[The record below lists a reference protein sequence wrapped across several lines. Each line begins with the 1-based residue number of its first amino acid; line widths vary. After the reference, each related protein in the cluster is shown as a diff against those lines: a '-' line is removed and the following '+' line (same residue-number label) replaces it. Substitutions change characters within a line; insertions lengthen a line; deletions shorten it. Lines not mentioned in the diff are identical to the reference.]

1 MPILNIGH
9 FNFAGLG
16 AQPVEQRDVRAE
28 SHVGDDVALAE
39 VFHGVVGDEADGFG
53 VHAAQGLRGHGFAGD
68 FGLEDLPQPHVDVRK
83 AVSEDGGELVVAVK
97 PGLHQHRAGNEGI
110 QLAAQEYARVGL
122 GDDRIGVKV
131 GSIGERCL
139 FGGRSR
145 FRGRAAGLASST
157 GAASTVH

>member
-1 MPILNIGH
+1 M
-9 FNFAGLG
+9 
-16 AQPVEQRDVRAE
+16 
-28 SHVGDDVALAE
+28 S
-39 VFHGVVGDEADGFG
+39 
-53 VHAAQGLRGHGFAGD
+53 
-68 FGLEDLPQPHVDVRK
+68 RK

-139 FGGRSR
+139 FGGRS
-145 FRGRAAGLASST
+145 
-157 GAASTVH
+157 GAAFERIYFSRGSDVDIYKGGKETVGRKVGSENIESYQ

>member
-1 MPILNIGH
+1 MGY
-9 FNFAGLG
+9 
-16 AQPVEQRDVRAE
+16 
-28 SHVGDDVALAE
+28 
-39 VFHGVVGDEADGFG
+39 EADGFG

-139 FGGRSR
+139 FGGRSGRSR
-145 FRGRAAGLASST
+145 FRSGSRGFGFFDRRRFHGALTGQDHAAVATAQQLRGRRSQAFAGLKAEFASL
-157 GAASTVH
+157 A